1 MAIPW
6 PTVGVLV
13 VISSLTSVA
22 AAEGPLYSS
31 DGVYAGAAVGSGVA
45 LVVGYDLDV
54 YLSPTR
60 RFSLGPGFAA
70 TFFGAEAPDD
80 QRQDYT
86 LEVDPLRFKVQVGD
100 GAAVRPY
107 GLLAVGFVYGRFP
120 AAGGLAVGDA
130 YAATMTVGAGAD
142 FWLEEHWALTTLLQ
156 SRLRLS
162 AADRLPIVWV
172 ELAAGVRFGM

>member
-31 DGVYAGAAVGSGVA
+31 DGVYAGASVGSGVA

-54 YLSPTR
+54 YFSPAR

-107 GLLAVGFVYGRFP
+107 GLVAAGFVYGRFP
-120 AAGGLAVGDA
+120 AAGGLAAGDA
-130 YAATMTVGAGAD
+130 YAATMTIGAGAD

-162 AADRLPIVWV
+162 AADRLPIVWL
-172 ELAAGVRFGM
+172 ELAVGVRFGM